1 MRYVTV
7 RVVSFERNDFP
18 LILPIYFTL
27 FIYLFIYTTTSYLG
41 LVHDIQFEIKF
52 IAPC

>member
-18 LILPIYFTL
+18 LILLIYFTL
-27 FIYLFIYTTTSYLG
+27 FIYLFIYLHHHFLLRITARHS
-41 LVHDIQFEIKF
+41 V
-52 IAPC
+52 